1 MPYQENDHE
10 KSICLSVMAILS
22 PAMNVAT
29 GGPVVPSKE
38 IVAPSPSSYF
48 RANEL
53 DLGAFLR
60 NEFWEPVK
68 F

>member
-1 MPYQENDHE
+1 
-10 KSICLSVMAILS
+10 
-22 PAMNVAT
+22 MNVAT